1 MSVVRALGWS
11 MGLAG
16 LAGGIFWFVEATPLT
31 AVSSEAITESP
42 QALSAA
48 PGLAAAD
55 AIAPASESDVET
67 RLRRLESQMQVLIEQ
82 SKVQQQNANR
92 SREELARLTHAME
105 QARKNV
111 TGAVGDESRQVEP
124 LSPEAERM
132 AEAAQIA
139 LLDRQVSAERAD
151 PRWSERAANQIRATI
166 MDGGFTG
173 LALESVTCQA
183 TLCRLE
189 VEHRDSIA
197 LDQFIGEFFARLSW
211 DTNSYSRTTAHED
224 GSATLVLYVGREGH
238 ELPQPNG

>member
-1 MSVVRALGWS
+1 MSVIRAFGWS

-16 LAGGIFWFVEATPLT
+16 LAGGIFWFVEAMPLT
-31 AVSSEAITESP
+31 AVSSKSVTESP
-42 QALSAA
+42 QALGAA
-48 PGLAAAD
+48 PGLATAEVV
-55 AIAPASESDVET
+55 APASESDVET
-67 RLRRLESQMQVLIEQ
+67 RLQRLESQMKALVEQ
-82 SKVQQQNANR
+82 SKTQQQNANR
-92 SREELARLTHAME
+92 SHEELARLTRALE

-111 TGAVGDESRQVEP
+111 TGAVGDESQPVEP

-173 LALESVTCQA
+173 LALENVTCQT

-189 VEHRDSIA
+189 VEHRNSMA

-211 DTNSYSRTTAHED
+211 DTNSYSQTTVHDD
-224 GSATLVLYVGREGH
+224 GSATLVLYVGRQGY
-238 ELPQPNG
+238 ELPQPSS

>member
-31 AVSSEAITESP
+31 AVGSEAMTESP

-82 SKVQQQNANR
+82 SKAQQQNANR
-92 SREELARLTHAME
+92 SREELARLTRALE

-111 TGAVGDESRQVEP
+111 TGAIGDESQQVEP

-211 DTNSYSRTTAHED
+211 DTNSYSQTTAHED
-224 GSATLVLYVGREGH
+224 GSATLVLYVGREGY
-238 ELPQPNG
+238 ELPQPNS

>member
-31 AVSSEAITESP
+31 AVSSEAMTESP

-67 RLRRLESQMQVLIEQ
+67 RLRRLEFQMQVLIEQ
-82 SKVQQQNANR
+82 SKAQQQNANR

-111 TGAVGDESRQVEP
+111 TGAIGDESQQVEP

-211 DTNSYSRTTAHED
+211 DTNSYSQTTAHED
-224 GSATLVLYVGREGH
+224 GSATLVLYVGREGY
-238 ELPQPNG
+238 ELPQPNS

>member
-31 AVSSEAITESP
+31 AVSSKAITESP

-67 RLRRLESQMQVLIEQ
+67 RLRRLEFQMQVLIEQ
-82 SKVQQQNANR
+82 SKAQQQNANR

-111 TGAVGDESRQVEP
+111 TGAIGDESQQVEP

-173 LALESVTCQA
+173 LALASVTCQA

-211 DTNSYSRTTAHED
+211 DTNSYSQTTAHED
-224 GSATLVLYVGREGH
+224 GSATLVLYVGREGY
-238 ELPQPNG
+238 ELPQPNS

>member
-1 MSVVRALGWS
+1 MSVIRALGWS

-31 AVSSEAITESP
+31 AVSSKAITESP

-67 RLRRLESQMQVLIEQ
+67 RLQRLESQLQVLIEQ
-82 SKVQQQNANR
+82 SKTQQQNANR
-92 SREELARLTHAME
+92 SREELARLTRALE

-111 TGAVGDESRQVEP
+111 TDAVGHESQQVEP

-189 VEHRDSIA
+189 VEHRNSIA

-211 DTNSYSRTTAHED
+211 DTNSYSQTTAHED
-224 GSATLVLYVGREGH
+224 GSATLVLYVGREGY
-238 ELPQPNG
+238 ELPQPNS

>member
-55 AIAPASESDVET
+55 AMAPASESDVET
-67 RLRRLESQMQVLIEQ
+67 RLQRLESQMQVLIEQ
-82 SKVQQQNANR
+82 SKTQQQNANR
-92 SREELARLTHAME
+92 SREELARLTRALE
-105 QARKNV
+105 QARKNEA
-111 TGAVGDESRQVEP
+111 GAVGDESQQVEP
-124 LSPEAERM
+124 LSPEAGRM

-211 DTNSYSRTTAHED
+211 DTNSYSQTTAHED
-224 GSATLVLYVGREGH
+224 GSATLVLYVGREGY
-238 ELPQPNG
+238 ELPQPNS